1 MLTRMFYTK
10 GQARFLYSVLP
21 VFGLGLLVLGTPR
34 TPQVPSSPNAAEA
47 VETVDESVMPEYLE
61 PDADGDWYRLAPT
74 EPWGEPSQ
82 QS

>member
-34 TPQVPSSPNAAEA
+34 TPQVPSVITSYSIHYTKLYE
-47 VETVDESVMPEYLE
+47 
-61 PDADGDWYRLAPT
+61 
-74 EPWGEPSQ
+74 
-82 QS
+82 